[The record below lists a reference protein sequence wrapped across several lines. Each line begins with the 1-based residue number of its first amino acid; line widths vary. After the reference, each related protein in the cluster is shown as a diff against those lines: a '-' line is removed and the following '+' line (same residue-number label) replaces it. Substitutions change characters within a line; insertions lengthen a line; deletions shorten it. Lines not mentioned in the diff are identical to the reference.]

1 MRTGTTALMAGT
13 VAVAGLAAMALWPA
27 IRSMGTADDPFAPCR
42 TGQVAGGAVGGPFEL
57 VDARGTTVT
66 DAEVFRTPTILYFG
80 FVSCPD
86 VCPLD
91 LARNAQAVDL
101 LEAGGVLATPVFV
114 TVDPARDT
122 PEVVGAYAAAMHP
135 RMIGL
140 TGTPEQVDAAAK
152 AWRVYYAR
160 RGEDP
165 VTYTMDHSSFSY
177 LVLPGVG
184 FVDFVD
190 REAAPE
196 EVAERMACLVEAAE
210 V

>member
-1 MRTGTTALMAGT
+1 MRTGTAALMAGV
-13 VAVAGLAAMALWPA
+13 VAVAGLATMALWPLGA
-27 IRSMGTADDPFAPCR
+27 EGDAFAPCR
-42 TGQVAGGAVGGPFEL
+42 DGQVAGGAVGGPFEL
-57 VDARGTTVT
+57 VDASGGTVT

-80 FVSCPD
+80 FASCPD
-86 VCPLD
+86 VCPVD
-91 LARNAQAVDL
+91 LARNALAVDL
-101 LEAGGVLATPVFV
+101 LEEQGFLATPVFV

-190 REAAPE
+190 REAPAE
-196 EVAERMACLVEAAE
+196 EVAERMACVIEAAPGLM
-210 V
+210 